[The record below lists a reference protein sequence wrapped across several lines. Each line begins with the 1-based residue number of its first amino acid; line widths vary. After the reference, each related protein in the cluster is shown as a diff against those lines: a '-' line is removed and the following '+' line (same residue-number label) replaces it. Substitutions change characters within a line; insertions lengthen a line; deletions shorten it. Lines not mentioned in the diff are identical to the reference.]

1 MRGTI
6 ASAARCLRGVDAM
19 STQIRRPPL
28 DRRAAPRTGPGKTP
42 RDLLF
47 GLLRLIGRHV
57 QGFHAAVGIFLF
69 IGLAVITL
77 AAAAFAML
85 AHAMVEGQTQA
96 MDDAILRF
104 MGSNGAPWLD
114 TAALEV
120 TALGARVVVY
130 MVVLVSSAFLW
141 HTRHHYSA
149 ALLWVAVLGSGLINT
164 VLKLTFNRP
173 RPDVF
178 PWRTQHV
185 GLASFPSGHA
195 MTSIVVYGTLAFL
208 ISRLAPTPLLK
219 RLTWF
224 LAVLVIVLVGLS
236 RLYLGVHYP
245 SDVLAGFGIG
255 AAWAV
260 TCALGIEAV
269 RYFRRRRPEVEVEE
283 QDLDAPGPVTGD

>member
-1 MRGTI
+1 MN
-6 ASAARCLRGVDAM
+6 APVP
-19 STQIRRPPL
+19 PPL
-28 DRRAAPRTGPGKTP
+28 ERRAAPRTGVSNRV
-42 RDLLF
+42 RDALF
-47 GLLRLIGRHV
+47 RLLRLIGGHV
-57 QGFHAAVGIFLF
+57 QGFYAAVGIFLV
-69 IGLAVITL
+69 IGLVVVTLGAAV
-77 AAAAFAML
+77 FAGI
-85 AHAMVEGQTQA
+85 ARAVVRGQTQQF
-96 MDDAILRF
+96 DEAILRF
-104 MGSNGAPWLD
+104 MGTHGAAWLD

-130 MVVLVSSAFLW
+130 MVVLVASAFLW

-149 ALLWVAVLGSGLINT
+149 ALLWVAVIGSGLINT
-164 VLKLTFNRP
+164 VLKISFNRP

-208 ISRLAPTPLLK
+208 IVRLAPTRLLK
-219 RLTWF
+219 RVTWIV
-224 LAVLVIVLVGLS
+224 AILVILLVGLS

-245 SDVLAGFGIG
+245 SDVLAGFVIG

-269 RYFRRRRPEVEVEE
+269 RYFRGRRPEVEAEE
-283 QDLDAPGPVTGD
+283 HDLDVPGPATGGVVAPTEETDQAVA